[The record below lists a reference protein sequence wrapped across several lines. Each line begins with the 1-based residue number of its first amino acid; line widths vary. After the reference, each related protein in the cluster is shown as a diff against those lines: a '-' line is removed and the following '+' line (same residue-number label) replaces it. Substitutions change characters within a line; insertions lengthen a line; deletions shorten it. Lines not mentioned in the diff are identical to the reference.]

1 MIEVNKQPKKRTS
14 KTNPEYMQKK
24 AMIIEE
30 KLNNPNIK
38 ILELEKKY
46 WVAKSVI
53 WRDIQTNFRELG
65 ERQKES
71 IELAKDNI
79 KKGFELVAKRIKELE
94 TKDIKS
100 QSDLNLF
107 TSTLKNQ
114 QNIISMI
121 EWYSNNN
128 NQNNIIPVNIQINIK
143 D

>member
-1 MIEVNKQPKKRTS
+1 
-14 KTNPEYMQKK
+14 MQKK